1 MFSKANERLSKDLD
15 VATLVSDKRK
25 NDLLKQLIFTGQER
39 FLMQFSK
46 RAVVA
51 SDSESDKDAAV
62 AASRTDW
69 QYIVGR
75 GKQTEKTQEFE
86 QITRSV
92 MNRFC
97 QRP

>member
-1 MFSKANERLSKDLD
+1 MFSKANERLKKDLD
-15 VATLVSDKRK
+15 VATLVADKRK

-51 SDSESDKDAAV
+51 SDSESDKDAAI

-75 GKQTEKTQEFE
+75 GKHAEKT
-86 QITRSV
+86 
-92 MNRFC
+92 
-97 QRP
+97 

>member
-1 MFSKANERLSKDLD
+1 MFSKADERLSKDLD

-51 SDSESDKDAAV
+51 SDSESDKDAAIST
-62 AASRTDW
+62 ANS
-69 QYIVGR
+69 YYSIL
-75 GKQTEKTQEFE
+75 
-86 QITRSV
+86 
-92 MNRFC
+92 
-97 QRP
+97 